1 MHVMA
6 VLQGKMDETCSNL
19 KVVLVSDVQ
28 NCGFCFVFRQSH
40 VLGDEHL
47 RTPAFEAVPAA
58 EIAGGVC
65 FIGI

>member
-1 MHVMA
+1 MFKIV
-6 VLQGKMDETCSNL
+6 
-19 KVVLVSDVQ
+19 
-28 NCGFCFVFRQSH
+28 GFALLQSH